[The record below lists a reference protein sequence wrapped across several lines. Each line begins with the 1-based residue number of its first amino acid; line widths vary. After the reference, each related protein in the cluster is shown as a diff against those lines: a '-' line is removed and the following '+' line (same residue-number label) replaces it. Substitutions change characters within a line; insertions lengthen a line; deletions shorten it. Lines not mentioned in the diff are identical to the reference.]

1 MKKYPHT
8 KQGMAKRR
16 NHAIASATRNPQF
29 NPSNGEVHTKK
40 FLAEQRNAGL
50 RRRRKAVVIK

>member
-16 NHAIASATRNPQF
+16 NHAIALPRNSQF

-40 FLAEQRNAGL
+40 YLAASRNAGL
-50 RRRRKAVVIK
+50 RRKRKAVVIK